1 MPVKEKSKRDTRSHA
16 PAKLHAPAHE
26 EPAHPRAHRDTHPQH
41 DEDEDT
47 PLNRIEN
54 QDDEDNRGEREAH
67 PRSKRHHAASGGV
80 RGTGDEMK
88 GLEEPVLSRV
98 VSENA
103 KDNTEDGS
111 ETEEL
116 EPSAEELQAEEATV
130 QAAAGMVPRDDDAG
144 TPTKDRSSYDADT
157 AIKLYLREIGQVK
170 LLTPQEEI
178 DLAARIKKG
187 DKKAREDMIKA
198 NLRLV
203 VKIAHDYEGLGL
215 PLLDLIN
222 EGNIGLMKAVE
233 RFDPAKGGKLST
245 YGSWWIKQ
253 SIKRAL
259 ANQSKTIRLPV
270 HLVDKISK
278 MRRTAMRLQE
288 EFGREPTDDE
298 LGEELGITASRVAQL
313 RTAAIRPASLDAPIG
328 DDESNNFAEVVQD
341 ENAFSPYEELED
353 KTVTRM
359 LQEMIKTL
367 DPREA
372 TILRYRFGL
381 DGGPE
386 KTLEEV
392 GQKFGVT
399 RERVRQIQNIALSKL
414 RKMIEKLEAVQK

>member
-1 MPVKEKSKRDTRSHA
+1 MATKAHRAKKRLQSRKKTLRRPAPRGLAAKRPAPRQSIRKVTTPEPA
-16 PAKLHAPAHE
+16 PAAPS
-26 EPAHPRAHRDTHPQH
+26 
-41 DEDEDT
+41 
-47 PLNRIEN
+47 I
-54 QDDEDNRGEREAH
+54 
-67 PRSKRHHAASGGV
+67 
-80 RGTGDEMK
+80 
-88 GLEEPVLSRV
+88 
-98 VSENA
+98 
-103 KDNTEDGS
+103 
-111 ETEEL
+111 
-116 EPSAEELQAEEATV
+116 
-130 QAAAGMVPRDDDAG
+130 PRDEEVYAVPDRE
-144 TPTKDRSSYDADT
+144 RSSYDGDT

-178 DLAARIKKG
+178 QLAARIKRG
-187 DKKAREDMIKA
+187 DKKAREQMIKA

-203 VKIAHDYEGLGL
+203 VKIAHDYENFGL

-278 MRRTAMRLQE
+278 MRRTAMKLQE
-288 EFGREPTDDE
+288 VFGREPTD
-298 LGEELGITASRVAQL
+298 EELAEEMGMSASRVAQM

-328 DDESNNFAEVVQD
+328 DDDSNNFAEVVQD
-341 ENAFSPYEELED
+341 ENADSPYEQLEE
-353 KTVTRM
+353 KTVTKM
-359 LQEMIKTL
+359 LREMVKTL

-372 TILRYRFGL
+372 TILQYRFGL
-381 DGGPE
+381 DGGSE

-392 GQKFGVT
+392 GAKFGVT
-399 RERVRQIQNIALSKL
+399 RERVRQIQNIALHKL
-414 RKMIEKLEAVQK
+414 RRMIEKLEAVKT